1 MSFSCTACLPR
12 KALKFSAE
20 LINYLW
26 TTHCCSSPRAVS
38 PVLSQKSLSGHAR
51 NSRHRRFWPS
61 PHFGVGRTW
70 CQRQLGKKLEGK
82 KEDGEAEEEEALF
95 GHDRKRA
102 RTRERG
108 VTVPESLSRFPSLSL
123 SHSLQLGACRERE
136 RAWYV
141 RVSLYLQRTAVYS
154 SWLGGQSKLGSAV
167 GLTLYSCYRLQQV
180 NIYS

>member
-51 NSRHRRFWPS
+51 NSHRRRFWPS

-70 CQRQLGKKLEGK
+70 CLRQLGKKLEGK
-82 KEDGEAEEEEALF
+82 KEDGEAEEEALF
-95 GHDRKRA
+95 GHDRKRE
-102 RTRERG
+102 RERG
-108 VTVPESLSRFPSLSL
+108 GTVPESLSRFPSLSL
-123 SHSLQLGACRERE
+123 SHSLQLVAAERGREHGT
-136 RAWYV
+136 YV
-141 RVSLYLQRTAVYS
+141 CPYTCSVPYS
-154 SWLGGQSKLGSAV
+154 SIQ
-167 GLTLYSCYRLQQV
+167 
-180 NIYS
+180 